1 MVYEVKFFWQ
11 VFFFIVIEDF
21 SEDFEVQQIFFYE
34 DLVVVYFFKI
44 FILDQYLVVIF
55 LVKVFCE
62 MVKDFVVWV
71 GKVYE
76 KMIESLEELEVMV
89 KKCFVLK
96 EKLDFFFKILDDEFQ
111 VLFFLFNLFFIIV
124 EEVEDGDGLGSICG
138 FIGDCL
144 VVLVCLVWLQIFWF

>member
-1 MVYEVKFFWQ
+1 M
-11 VFFFIVIEDF
+11 
-21 SEDFEVQQIFFYE
+21 
-34 DLVVVYFFKI
+34 
-44 FILDQYLVVIF
+44 VIF

-96 EKLDFFFKILDDEFQ
+96 EKLDFFFKILDDEF
-111 VLFFLFNLFFIIV
+111 
-124 EEVEDGDGLGSICG
+124 
-138 FIGDCL
+138 
-144 VVLVCLVWLQIFWF
+144 